1 MDRRDSFTR
10 PSPCVLR
17 TMGFPILTGSCVLNY
32 AVKQRNAV
40 SLSDSSDGKFTCV
53 DEASV
58 TEIFTSGA
66 RSVLDDDDGTS
77 YIIHFLDA
85 SGAFH
90 VVKSFTRTLSA
101 AS

>member
-1 MDRRDSFTR
+1 MDRRNSFTR

-17 TMGFPILTGSCVLNY
+17 TMGFPILTGSCVLIY

-40 SLSDSSDGKFTCV
+40 SLSDSRDGRFTCV

-58 TEIFTSGA
+58 TEIFMSGT

-77 YIIHFLDA
+77 YIIRFLDA

-90 VVKSFTRTLSA
+90 VVKSFSRALSA
-101 AS
+101 VS